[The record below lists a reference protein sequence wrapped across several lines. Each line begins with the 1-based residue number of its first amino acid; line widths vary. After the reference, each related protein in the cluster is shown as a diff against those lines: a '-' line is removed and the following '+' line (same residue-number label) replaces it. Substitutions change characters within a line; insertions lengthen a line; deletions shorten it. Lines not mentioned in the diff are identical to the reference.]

1 MTERILPI
9 AAVDRL
15 IRKAG
20 ASRVSEDA
28 AIELAQV
35 LEEYGVKIG
44 KKASEF
50 AVHANRKTV
59 VGSDVRLASKDS
71 TH

>member
-28 AIELAQV
+28 AVELAQV
-35 LEEYGVKIG
+35 LEDYAVKIG

-59 VGSDVRLASKDS
+59 VGSDVRLASKE